1 MAKIKTAVIFGGT
14 SQEYELSLSSAVE
27 VIRNIP
33 REKYDVTPVG
43 ITKKGHWLYFPG
55 DVDEIAEGKWEL
67 NTDCTSAILSPDP
80 LHRGIITLE
89 NGEATIRRID
99 VVFPVVQG
107 KLGADGTIQG
117 LLDMS
122 GIPYVGSGLLASA
135 SCMDKSHTHMVLD
148 DYGIKTAEWK
158 LITQRDLSNIDEKCL
173 EISKCFEFPMAVKPA
188 NSGCSAGTSTANNLE
203 ELITAVKIAFS
214 NDNKVVVERFISGR
228 KLEVAVFGYEAIFAS
243 YVGEILPTEK
253 EYNPIEV
260 RRSSGD
266 DLIIPADLPND
277 THNMIRETAIKAF
290 KALGC
295 KGIARID
302 FFLQEDGTLLLNKIG
317 TAPGLRLNSV
327 YPKLMKH
334 LGMEMP
340 YLLDKLLEQAI
351 ENSEKT
357 Y

>member
-14 SQEYELSLSSAVE
+14 SQEHDLSLASAAE
-27 VIRNIP
+27 VIRSIP
-33 REKYDVTPVG
+33 QDKYDVTPIG
-43 ITKKGHWLYFPG
+43 ITRKGRWLYFPG
-55 DVDEIAEGKWEL
+55 DVGEIADGSWEL
-67 NTDCTSAILSPDP
+67 NPDCTSAILSPDP

-89 NGEATIRRID
+89 NGEATVRRID
-99 VVFPVVQG
+99 VVFPTIQG
-107 KLGADGTIQG
+107 KRGADGTVQG

-158 LITQRDLSNIDEKCL
+158 LITQRDLNNIDEKCI
-173 EISKCFEFPMAVKPA
+173 EISECFEFPIAVKPA
-188 NSGCSAGTSTANNLE
+188 NSGCSAGTSTAHNLS
-203 ELITAVKIAFS
+203 ELITAMKIAFS
-214 NDNKVVVERFISGR
+214 NDNKVVVEKFVSGR
-228 KLEVAVFGYEAIFAS
+228 KLEVAVFGYDAPFAS

-253 EYNPIEV
+253 EYNPTEV
-260 RRSSGD
+260 RKSSGD
-266 DLIIPADLPND
+266 DLQIPADLPDNV
-277 THNMIRETAIKAF
+277 HNMIRETAVKAF

-295 KGIARID
+295 KGIARVD
-302 FFLQEDGTLLLNKIG
+302 FFLQKDGTLLLNKIG

-340 YLLDKLLEQAI
+340 YLIDKLLEQAI